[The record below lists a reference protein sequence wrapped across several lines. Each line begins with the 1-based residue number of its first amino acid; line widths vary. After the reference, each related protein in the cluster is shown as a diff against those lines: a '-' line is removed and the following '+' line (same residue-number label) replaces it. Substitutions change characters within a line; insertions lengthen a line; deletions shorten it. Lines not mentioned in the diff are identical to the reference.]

1 MPDMRVPALM
11 MHMAGL
17 RQEQWGRRNTAR
29 ALGFWHADADAVAPN
44 AWVSARSLEAAKAT
58 TPDARRAAW
67 RSAGRILVTE
77 GVRLKFGSMGE
88 YDHWAARYLLLA
100 LMLRRHA
107 EIARAEIARAEI
119 ARRSHG
125 DRAEIARTALAD
137 ARVPPPGG
145 R

>member
-100 LMLRRHA
+100 LLLRRHA
-107 EIARAEIARAEI
+107 EIA
-119 ARRSHG
+119 HG
-125 DRAEIARTALAD
+125 DRTEIARTALAEV
-137 ARVPPPGG
+137 RVPPLGG